1 MAQVYVEL
9 ACEVVLMSYE
19 IIRVKVGN
27 LVGLSRD
34 LFMKV
39 MFTICSFTMFQ
50 VNLYYMMHMLEI
62 YDYVYIIVSY
72 SYLMFD

>member
-1 MAQVYVEL
+1 MAKVYVEL
-9 ACEVVLMSYE
+9 ACDVVLMSYE

-27 LVGLSRD
+27 LVGLSRY

-50 VNLYYMMHMLEI
+50 VNLYYIMHMLEI

-72 SYLMFD
+72 SYVMFD